1 MFLLCRAIALPL
13 LAGLLAPSGCSRPEQ
28 AQHPSQRA
36 QQTLQQAKPM
46 PDQAQPI
53 PEQVKLAPDLA
64 KPMEVPVVQSPIRME
79 AEFEVAGQILNVSY
93 KVMNGSSE
101 AILVLDRMWDKK
113 AKAFNP
119 NWAYVEIR
127 GNRALVKRVMEAKPL
142 KMVVEH
148 PPVPYGR
155 EVKPGER
162 LEGKF
167 ALTLPL
173 AAVGAYDFFLKP
185 NAVVEEVEV
194 TELGFMLAWT
204 TKPSEPLHPSMQKVT
219 RDGEE
224 LQPFTYVIL
233 EPKQRFVTS
242 EPRKIQF
249 KGLAKRV
256 PER

>member
-1 MFLLCRAIALPL
+1 
-13 LAGLLAPSGCSRPEQ
+13 
-28 AQHPSQRA
+28 
-36 QQTLQQAKPM
+36 
-46 PDQAQPI
+46 
-53 PEQVKLAPDLA
+53 
-64 KPMEVPVVQSPIRME
+64 MEVPVVQSPIRME
-79 AEFEVAGQILNVSY
+79 AEFEVADQSLNISY
-93 KVMNGSSE
+93 TVKNGSSE

-127 GNRALVKRVMEAKPL
+127 GSRALVKRVMEAKPL

-185 NAVVEEVEV
+185 NAVVEEVTI

-204 TKPSEPLHPSMQKVT
+204 TTPSEPLHPSMQRVV

-224 LQPFTYVIL
+224 LQPFAYAIL
-233 EPKQRFVTS
+233 EPAQRFVTS

-249 KGLAKRV
+249 KGLAKHT